1 MRLEH
6 WIYTIP
12 LKLRSVFRR
21 HRVEQELNE
30 ELQYHLERKTE
41 EFFVQGMTRDD
52 ARRAALRAIDGLELR
67 KEECRDARGVT
78 FAETLFQD
86 VRFGL
91 RTFRKSPGFVT
102 VAVLTLTLGIGANT
116 AIFSV
121 VNSVLLRPLPY
132 RDPARLVWA
141 TEHFAFGPTTVL
153 SADFPA
159 WKDGNHVFDQIG
171 AFGGTAGANL
181 TGTREPIRVTV
192 TNVTAG
198 FFSMLGV
205 QPIVGR
211 AFSADEA
218 KRGQERVAM
227 VNETLWRDRF
237 GADTRIIGETV
248 QLDDNGYTMVGVM
261 PASLRYP
268 QADVWTP
275 LALDSD
281 IFSPHSPRWMML
293 TAIGRLK
300 PGIEIGQAQSDL
312 QLLTKT
318 MDKEYPPQTA
328 RFRGQESVEV
338 IPLHELLVENVRS
351 LLMILLGATGFVLLI
366 ACGNVANLLLSR
378 GIARG
383 NEVAVRA
390 ALGAGRLR
398 LIQQLLTESLL
409 LVLAGALLGSIIGFW
424 ATRILK
430 QLIPSGLPID
440 VPLEPRIFAFSALIS
455 SAALL
460 VFGLVPALIASRT
473 NVNEVLQ
480 GGWIAFGGS
489 YRTHRLRG
497 MLVAGEVALSLILL
511 VGAGLLSR
519 SLLRLSEVHLGFD
532 PHGILAA
539 SVERPLSAPAL
550 DSQQHAAF
558 FRDSLERIRNLPGV
572 KEVAATQR
580 YPLGPLRNAT
590 LLLHVERAED
600 FRPAGPVLVTAI
612 SPEYF
617 HVMRVGL
624 LSGRTF
630 SKTDGAGSH
639 PVVIL
644 NEHLAQMIFPGRS
657 PLGQRI
663 GFGPAPAPW
672 CEIVGVVA
680 NMRQDALEREPAPE
694 LFVPYTQQPTFAMT
708 FTVRTDANFEMVAGA
723 VRGAIASVDK
733 NQPVSEIVAMDDV
746 LRSSVAPRRFRTLLL
761 GLFAALALLLAVIGI
776 YGVMAYSCNQR
787 TYEFGIRVA
796 LGARNV
802 DIVKLVLRQ
811 GFILTLIGLAVG
823 VFGAVGLTRFLSSFL
838 YGVKSDDPLT
848 FVLVSAILA
857 TAVLLASCLPA
868 RRAMRIDPMVALR
881 HE

>member
-12 LKLRSVFRR
+12 LKLRSLFRR
-21 HRVEQELNE
+21 DRVEQELNE

-41 EFFVQGMTRDD
+41 EFFAQGMTQDD

-86 VRFGL
+86 LRYGL

-132 RDPARLVWA
+132 RDPARLAWA

-153 SADFPA
+153 SADFPG

-171 AFGGTAGANL
+171 AYGGTAGANL
-181 TGTREPIRVTV
+181 TGTGEPIRVTV
-192 TNVTAG
+192 TNVTTG
-198 FFSMLGV
+198 LFSMLGV

-211 AFSADEA
+211 AFAVDEGQ
-218 KRGQERVAM
+218 RGREHVAM

-248 QLDDNGYTMVGVM
+248 QLDGTGYTVVGVM

-275 LALDSD
+275 LALDSE
-281 IFSPHSPRWMML
+281 IFSPHSSRWMML
-293 TAIGRLK
+293 TAIGHLK
-300 PGIEIGQAQSDL
+300 PGIAIDQAQSDL
-312 QLLTKT
+312 QILTKR
-318 MDKEYPPQTA
+318 MDKEYPPGAA

-424 ATRILK
+424 GTRILK
-430 QLIPSGLPID
+430 QLIPAGLPID

-460 VFGLVPALIASRT
+460 IFWSCTRANCFSQQRKRSPSRRVDCIWRLLPNASPARHA
-473 NVNEVLQ
+473 
-480 GGWIAFGGS
+480 GGGGS
-489 YRTHRLRG
+489 C
-497 MLVAGEVALSLILL
+497 LI
-511 VGAGLLSR
+511 
-519 SLLRLSEVHLGFD
+519 
-532 PHGILAA
+532 PH
-539 SVERPLSAPAL
+539 SARW
-550 DSQQHAAF
+550 SW
-558 FRDSLERIRNLPGV
+558 
-572 KEVAATQR
+572 
-580 YPLGPLRNAT
+580 
-590 LLLHVERAED
+590 
-600 FRPAGPVLVTAI
+600 PVIT
-612 SPEYF
+612 E
-617 HVMRVGL
+617 
-624 LSGRTF
+624 
-630 SKTDGAGSH
+630 
-639 PVVIL
+639 
-644 NEHLAQMIFPGRS
+644 
-657 PLGQRI
+657 
-663 GFGPAPAPW
+663 
-672 CEIVGVVA
+672 
-680 NMRQDALEREPAPE
+680 
-694 LFVPYTQQPTFAMT
+694 
-708 FTVRTDANFEMVAGA
+708 
-723 VRGAIASVDK
+723 
-733 NQPVSEIVAMDDV
+733 
-746 LRSSVAPRRFRTLLL
+746 
-761 GLFAALALLLAVIGI
+761 LFAA
-776 YGVMAYSCNQR
+776 QR
-787 TYEFGIRVA
+787 SPPR
-796 LGARNV
+796 L
-802 DIVKLVLRQ
+802 
-811 GFILTLIGLAVG
+811 
-823 VFGAVGLTRFLSSFL
+823 
-838 YGVKSDDPLT
+838 
-848 FVLVSAILA
+848 
-857 TAVLLASCLPA
+857 
-868 RRAMRIDPMVALR
+868 
-881 HE
+881 

>member
-1 MRLEH
+1 MRIQH

-12 LKLRSVFRR
+12 LRLRSLVRR
-21 HRVEQELNE
+21 NRVEQELHE

-41 EFFVQGMTRDD
+41 EFFAQGMTRDD
-52 ARRAALRAIDGLELR
+52 ARRAALRAMDGLELR

-78 FAETLFQD
+78 FLETLFQD
-86 VRFGL
+86 VHFGL
-91 RTFRKSPGFVT
+91 RTLRKSPGFVT

-132 RDPARLVWA
+132 SDPARLVWA
-141 TEHFAFGPTTVL
+141 TEHFAFGPTTVV
-153 SADFPA
+153 SADFPT
-159 WKDGNHVFDQIG
+159 WKDGSHVFDQIG

-181 TGTREPIRVTV
+181 TGRGEPIRVTV
-192 TNVTAG
+192 TNVTTG

-211 AFSADEA
+211 LFSPEEG
-218 KRGQERVAM
+218 KQGQEHVAL
-227 VNETLWRDRF
+227 VNETLWRNRF
-237 GADTRIIGETV
+237 GADTRIMGETV
-248 QLDDNGYTMVGVM
+248 QLDGSGYTVVGVM

-275 LALDSD
+275 LALDSE

-300 PGIEIGQAQSDL
+300 PGTEIGQAQSDL

-318 MDKEYPPQTA
+318 MDKEYPPQAA
-328 RFRGQESVEV
+328 RFRGQERVEV
-338 IPLHELLVENVRS
+338 IPLHELLVHNVRS

-378 GIARG
+378 GIGRG
-383 NEVAVRA
+383 HEVAIRA
-390 ALGAGRLR
+390 ALGAGRVR

-409 LVLAGALLGSIIGFW
+409 LLLAGAFLGSLAGFW

-430 QLIPSGLPID
+430 QLIPASLPID
-440 VPLEPRIFAFSALIS
+440 VPLEPRIFAFSAFIS

-460 VFGLVPALIASRT
+460 IFGLVPALIASRT
-473 NVNEVLQ
+473 NVNEILQ
-480 GGWIAFGGS
+480 GGRIAFGGR

-497 MLVAGEVALSLILL
+497 TLVAGEVALSLILL

-519 SLLRLSEVHLGFD
+519 SFLHLTEVHLGFD
-532 PHGILAA
+532 PQGVLAA
-539 SVERPLSAPAL
+539 TVERPLTAL
-550 DSQQHAAF
+550 AFDSQQHAAF
-558 FRDSLERIRNLPGV
+558 FRDSLERIRNLPVV
-572 KEVAATQR
+572 KEVALTQR

-590 LLLHVERAED
+590 LMLHVEGAED
-600 FRPAGPVLVTAI
+600 FRPSQPVSVTAI
-612 SPEYF
+612 GPEYF

-624 LSGRTF
+624 LNGRTF
-630 SKTDGAGSH
+630 SKTDVAGSH
-639 PVVIL
+639 LVVIL
-644 NEHLAQMIFPGRS
+644 NERLAQMIFRGRN
-657 PLGQRI
+657 PLGQQI
-663 GFGPAPAPW
+663 GYGPRPAPW
-672 CEIVGVVA
+672 CEIVGIVA

-694 LFVPYTQQPTFAMT
+694 LFVPYTQQATFAMT
-708 FTVRTDANFEMVAGA
+708 FMVRTDSNFEMVAGA

-746 LRSSVAPRRFRTLLL
+746 LANSVAPRRFRTLLL
-761 GLFAALALLLAVIGI
+761 GLFASLALVLAVIGI

-787 TYEFGIRVA
+787 IYEFGIRVA
-796 LGARNV
+796 LGARRA

-811 GFILTLIGLAVG
+811 GFILTLIGLAIG
-823 VFGAVGLTRFLSSFL
+823 VSGALGLTRYLSSFL
-838 YGVKSDDPLT
+838 YGVKPDDPLT

-857 TAVLLASCLPA
+857 TAVLLASGIPA

-881 HE
+881 QE